1 MGTNPWEHSEGTCG
15 HTANEDPSALVQ
27 LIKFPSLLA
36 VSNIAS
42 PFWDLYIGLLPGPH
56 QVKRRGERPVQLV
69 LPKVGE
75 TFLSTHPRGRVKR
88 YSCLSG
94 DLRV

>member
-56 QVKRRGERPVQLV
+56 QVKRRGETSPTCASKGGGNFSLYP
-69 LPKVGE
+69 PK
-75 TFLSTHPRGRVKR
+75 R
-88 YSCLSG
+88 
-94 DLRV
+94 